1 MYKKEE
7 ITDVK
12 QQRWIEQ
19 QHYDPNKKLKANK
32 WAGQFKLSSAIALLQ
47 QKAGLYNET
56 IAAYHFNS

>member
-32 WAGQFKLSSAIALLQ
+32 WAAKSKLSSAIA
-47 QKAGLYNET
+47 
-56 IAAYHFNS
+56 